1 MSIEFSDLLGP
12 GAALIAVLAGIIQ
25 YRITSG
31 RQLAQYKASAESDFI
46 KPFRE
51 AQLRLYI
58 EASSAAARMATLK
71 PESPE
76 WQKSYDDFSRLYYG
90 PMGIV
95 EDFERA
101 PEGPDNEKLE
111 RIEENE
117 SELTNPPLTGPRNS
131 TPLTVEDA
139 MFAFK
144 QCLDSPEKG
153 EDHENDLYNLSLALA
168 HTCRES
174 LARSWGY
181 EIPQFKDGG
190 YQRFAIEYLNRPKV
204 IGPDDDTQKGPMP

>member
-1 MSIEFSDLLGP
+1 MPVQLSDWLGP
-12 GAALIAVLAGIIQ
+12 TVAFVAVVAGMLQ

-46 KPFRE
+46 KPYRE
-51 AQLRLYI
+51 AQLKLYI

-71 PESPE
+71 PELPE
-76 WQKSYDDFSRLYYG
+76 WKKSYDEFSRLYYG

-95 EDFERA
+95 ADFERT
-101 PEGPDNEKLE
+101 PEGVDAEKFE
-111 RIEENE
+111 RLRNDADLAN
-117 SELTNPPLTGPRNS
+117 SPLAGSNKVGS
-131 TPLTVEDA
+131 LTVEDA

-144 QCLDSPEKG
+144 HCLDSPEKG

-181 EIPQFKDGG
+181 EIQQFKEGG
-190 YQRFAIEYLNRPKV
+190 YQSYAIDYLNRVKSSD
-204 IGPDDDTQKGPMP
+204 PDDDPQGA